1 MVDSITERARPVSLA
16 AASDARARLDHDI
29 RGLIFTRFNGHRC

>member
-29 RGLIFTRFNGHRC
+29 RGSPNLVLSAIM